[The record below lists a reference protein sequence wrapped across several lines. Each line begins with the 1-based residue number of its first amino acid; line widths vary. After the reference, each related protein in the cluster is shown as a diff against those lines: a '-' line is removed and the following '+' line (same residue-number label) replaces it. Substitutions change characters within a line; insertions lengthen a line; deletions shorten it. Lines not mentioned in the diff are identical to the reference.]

1 MYFTTKTLVIALAA
15 GAVAM
20 PADTPAG
27 GPAALS
33 KPKMDGKSP
42 VGGNATHPKPPPEDT
57 TSPPSPDDKEM
68 DKRDFLGIPFPNIT
82 DLLSGLKDNKNIARR
97 GGKEGSAKLPGGP
110 YHGGKNMTKPA
121 GHKHAA
127 RGCSESKG
135 RPKIP
140 DGMNMTKPTGLRL
153 RKAKRAGEEGEGK
166 EEEGGDKDES
176 GAEGADGE
184 EGEDEEGEGPPIPGG
199 KNMTKPAGLRLRK
212 ATRVMKRADDES
224 VPDDGSNSGDGPDD
238 GSSSGSGD
246 NDASGPLSTSE
257 KGGKEG
263 GDKKEDSPPKTETS
277 GAPKPKKPE
286 GSGAPKPKKPEA
298 SGAPK
303 KPEPSGAPKPKKSEG
318 GGEDEGEDGG
328 EGGEPVAAA
337 ARKKQPCPPKN
348 GTVAAAGSKHNG
360 TMPHPPGP
368 KTKEGKRNVRG
379 PALPIRFWA

>member
-42 VGGNATHPKPPPEDT
+42 VGGNTTHPKPPPEDT

-68 DKRDFLGIPFPNIT
+68 EKRDFLGIPFPNIT

-110 YHGGKNMTKPA
+110 YHGGKNMTKPV

-140 DGMNMTKPTGLRL
+140 DGMNMTKP
-153 RKAKRAGEEGEGK
+153 
-166 EEEGGDKDES
+166 
-176 GAEGADGE
+176 
-184 EGEDEEGEGPPIPGG
+184 
-199 KNMTKPAGLRLRK
+199 AGLRLRK
-212 ATRVMKRADDES
+212 A
-224 VPDDGSNSGDGPDD
+224 GGGDGPDD
-238 GSSSGSGD
+238 GSSSGNGD

-263 GDKKEDSPPKTETS
+263 GDKKEDGPPKTET
-277 GAPKPKKPE
+277 
-286 GSGAPKPKKPEA
+286 SGAPKPKKPEA